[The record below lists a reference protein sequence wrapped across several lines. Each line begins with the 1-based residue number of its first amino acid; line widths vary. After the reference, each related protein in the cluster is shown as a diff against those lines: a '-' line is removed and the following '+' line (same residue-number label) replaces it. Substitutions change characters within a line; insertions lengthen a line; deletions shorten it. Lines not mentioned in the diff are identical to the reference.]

1 MLKSKYEQPGP
12 EKIREKVIEN
22 GAVKINRLI
31 SNETEKFRITD
42 RVRGKLKNLSQKL
55 SFKCTIEINSS
66 DILKKALEILSQENG
81 GVFPS
86 EELKQEYMNL
96 LAQEIAQMVNEQGKE
111 LYQILAEKG
120 VELNKRGVEIDG
132 GKLGEKV
139 NFFLNK

>member
-1 MLKSKYEQPGP
+1 MSKLEYEQSRP
-12 EKIREKVIEN
+12 EKVREKIIEN

-42 RVRGKLKNLSQKL
+42 RVRDKLENLSQEL
-55 SFKCTIEINSS
+55 SSKRNLEINSS

-81 GVFPS
+81 GVFPGK
-86 EELKQEYMNL
+86 ELKQEYMNL

-120 VELNKRGVEIDG
+120 VELNKKGMEIDG

-139 NFFLNK
+139 KEFLE

>member
-1 MLKSKYEQPGP
+1 MSKLEHEQLGP
-12 EKIREKVIEN
+12 ERAREKVIEN

-31 SNETEKFRITD
+31 SNESEKFRITD
-42 RVRGKLKNLSQKL
+42 RVKDKLESLAQELSSKRNL
-55 SFKCTIEINSS
+55 EINSS

-81 GVFPS
+81 GVFHGK
-86 EELKQEYMNL
+86 ELKQEYMNL

-120 VELNKRGVEIDG
+120 VELNKKGMEIDG

-139 NFFLNK
+139 KEFLE